1 MNFTIDTDNKVIT
14 VHNMVKLEELNEEL
28 KKVIREEEL
37 VEYYIKF
44 EPDYKIKFPETG
56 EIPDAGSPY
65 LYYSSL
71 Q

>member
-44 EPDYKIKFPETG
+44 EPDYKIKFPETEG
-56 EIPDAGSPY
+56 IPDDGSPY
-65 LYYSSL
+65 LY
-71 Q
+71 